1 MAREPL
7 PDIPEFDAGALL
19 DALATAILVVDARG
33 CVSWLNAA
41 AGDLLAIG
49 PAAACGRRLAS
60 LLADGGQVES
70 LIVRSRVSGEALAM
84 RGFEIVPAARS
95 DTRYQADITFT
106 PLSAAPADSVLV
118 AGAVLIAGSV
128 LVEIADTT
136 RPSRITRDTALLA
149 QQGGSR
155 VMARQLAHE
164 IKNPLGGLRGA
175 AQLLE
180 RELPNEEL
188 KEYTRVIIG
197 EADRLCALVDNLL
210 GPARAIRREPVNV
223 HELFDHVYRLA
234 RAEAPPAVAIER
246 DYDPSL
252 PPLTLDRDL
261 IVQAMLNLARNA
273 VQALGERGVLT
284 MRSRALT
291 HATIGAER
299 HRVVASLQF
308 EDNGPGVPAEL
319 GETIFYPLVTA
330 RAGGTGLGLAVAQD
344 IATRHGGIIEF
355 DSRPGRTVFSLLLP
369 REERH
374 EQAA

>member
-1 MAREPL
+1 MAREAPADT
-7 PDIPEFDAGALL
+7 PDFDAGALL
-19 DALATAILVVDARG
+19 DLLATAILVVDARG
-33 CVSWLNAA
+33 CVRWLNAA
-41 AGDLLAIG
+41 AGDLLAVG

-70 LIVRSRVSGEALAM
+70 LIVRSRASGEALAV

-95 DTRYQADITFT
+95 DARYQTDITFT
-106 PLSAAPADSVLV
+106 PLAAASAPDAD
-118 AGAVLIAGSV
+118 SV

-149 QQGGSR
+149 QHGGSR

-197 EADRLCALVDNLL
+197 EADRLRALVDSLL

-223 HELFDHVYRLA
+223 HELIDHVYRLT
-234 RAEAPPAVAIER
+234 RAEAPAAVAIER

-252 PPLTLDRDL
+252 PPLALDRDL
-261 IVQAMLNLARNA
+261 MVQAMLNLARNA
-273 VQALGERGVLT
+273 VQALGERGALT
-284 MRSRALT
+284 MRSRALM

-319 GETIFYPLVTA
+319 GETIFYPLVSA

-369 REERH
+369 MEERH

>member
-1 MAREPL
+1 MSPDPMATPAFEPAS
-7 PDIPEFDAGALL
+7 IL

-33 CVSWLNAA
+33 TVNWLNAA
-41 AGDLLAIG
+41 AADLLAVG
-49 PAAACGRRLAS
+49 PATARGKRFAS
-60 LLADGGQVES
+60 LLADGAQAES
-70 LIVRSRVSGEALAM
+70 LIERSRASGEPLAI
-84 RGFEIVPAARS
+84 RGFELAPATRS
-95 DTRYQADITFT
+95 DAHHQADLCLT
-106 PLSAAPADSVLV
+106 PLTG
-118 AGAVLIAGSV
+118 GAV

-197 EADRLCALVDNLL
+197 EADRLCALVDGLL
-210 GPARAIRREPVNV
+210 GPARPIRREPVNV
-223 HELFDHVYRLA
+223 HELIDHVFRLA
-234 RAEAPPAVAIER
+234 RAEAPRGVAIER

-252 PPLTLDRDL
+252 PLLALDRDL
-261 IVQAMLNLARNA
+261 MVQAMLNLARNA
-273 VQALGERGVLT
+273 VQALGERGALT
-284 MRSRALT
+284 LRSRALT
-291 HATIGAER
+291 HATIGATR
-299 HRVVASLQF
+299 YRVVASLQF

-369 REERH
+369 MENGH

>member
-1 MAREPL
+1 MTRDPVAVPL
-7 PDIPEFDAGALL
+7 IDPATIL
-19 DALATAILVVDARG
+19 DQLATAILVVDGGAAVR
-33 CVSWLNAA
+33 WLNAA
-41 AGDLLAIG
+41 AADLLAVS
-49 PAAACGRRLAS
+49 PAAALGRRLAS
-60 LLADGGQVES
+60 LVADGGQLEA
-70 LIVRSRVSGEALAM
+70 LIVRSRASGEPLAM
-84 RGFEIVPAARS
+84 RGLELA
-95 DTRYQADITFT
+95 
-106 PLSAAPADSVLV
+106 PLSRADARYHVDLSLTPVAM
-118 AGAVLIAGSV
+118 AGALAGCV

-136 RPSRITRDTALLA
+136 QPSRITRDTALLA

-197 EADRLCALVDNLL
+197 EADRLCALVDSLL
-210 GPARAIRREPVNV
+210 GPVRPIRREPLNV
-223 HELFDHVYRLA
+223 HELIDHVFRLA
-234 RAEAPPAVAIER
+234 RAEAPAGVAIDR

-252 PPLTLDRDL
+252 PPLALDRDL
-261 IVQAMLNLARNA
+261 MVQAMLNLARNA
-273 VQALGERGVLT
+273 VQALGDRGALT
-284 MRSRALT
+284 LRSRALT
-291 HATIGAER
+291 HATIGTER

-319 GETIFYPLVTA
+319 GETIFYPLVSA

-344 IATRHGGIIEF
+344 IAMRHGGIIEF

-369 REERH
+369 MENGH

>member
-1 MAREPL
+1 MPHDRTADSGIDP
-7 PDIPEFDAGALL
+7 PAIL
-19 DALATAILVVDARG
+19 DMLATAVLVVDAGGIVRF
-33 CVSWLNAA
+33 LNAA

-49 PAAACGRRLAS
+49 TGAARGRRVAS
-60 LLADGGQVES
+60 LLVDGAQIAS
-70 LIVRSRVSGEALAM
+70 LILRSRASGEPLAM
-84 RGFEIVPAARS
+84 RGFELAPAARS
-95 DTRYQADITFT
+95 DSHYQVDITIT
-106 PLSAAPADSVLV
+106 PIADAGSL
-118 AGAVLIAGSV
+118 AGAVPVAGSV
-128 LVEIADTT
+128 LVEISDTT

-180 RELPNEEL
+180 RELPNDEL

-197 EADRLCALVDNLL
+197 EADRLCALVDSLL
-210 GPARAIRREPVNV
+210 GPARPIRREPVNV
-223 HELFDHVYRLA
+223 HELIDHVYRLA
-234 RAEAPPAVAIER
+234 RAEAPDGVAIER

-252 PPLTLDRDL
+252 PLLALDRDL
-261 IVQAMLNLARNA
+261 MVQAMLNLARNA
-273 VQALGERGVLT
+273 VQALGERGALT

-369 REERH
+369 MEESH

>member
-1 MAREPL
+1 MTRDPAAPPL
-7 PDIPEFDAGALL
+7 DPTSIL
-19 DALATAILVVDARG
+19 DQLATAILIVDSRAIVR
-33 CVSWLNAA
+33 WLNAA
-41 AGDLLAIG
+41 AADLLAIS
-49 PAAACGRRLAS
+49 PAAVRGRRIAS
-60 LLADGGQVES
+60 LIANGGALEA
-70 LIVRSRVSGEALAM
+70 LILRSRESGEPFAM
-84 RGFEIVPAARS
+84 RGFELAPIARTDARHQVDLSLTPIAAG
-95 DTRYQADITFT
+95 DA
-106 PLSAAPADSVLV
+106 
-118 AGAVLIAGSV
+118 

-136 RPSRITRDTALLA
+136 QPARITRDAALLA
-149 QQGGSR
+149 QQGSSR
-155 VMARQLAHE
+155 LMARQLAHE

-197 EADRLCALVDNLL
+197 EADRLRALVDSLL
-210 GPARAIRREPVNV
+210 GPARPMRREPLNV
-223 HELFDHVYRLA
+223 HELIDHVYRLA
-234 RAEAPPAVAIER
+234 RAEAPNGVAIER

-252 PPLTLDRDL
+252 PPLALDRDL
-261 IVQAMLNLARNA
+261 MVQAMLNLARNA
-273 VQALGERGVLT
+273 VQAVGEQGALT
-284 MRSRALT
+284 LRSRALT
-291 HATIGAER
+291 HATIGTLR

-319 GETIFYPLVTA
+319 GETIFYPLVSA

-369 REERH
+369 MENGH

>member
-1 MAREPL
+1 MAH
-7 PDIPEFDAGALL
+7 DPEAPRSFNPASVL
-19 DALATAILVVDARG
+19 DLLATAILVVDSRDG
-33 CVSWLNAA
+33 VRWLNAA
-41 AGDLLAIG
+41 AADLLAIG
-49 PAAACGRRLAS
+49 PATARGRRFGS
-60 LLADGGQVES
+60 LLAPGDAIEALVA
-70 LIVRSRVSGEALAM
+70 RSRAGGEPLAM
-84 RGFEIVPAARS
+84 RGYEIAPAARS
-95 DTRYQADITFT
+95 DARYQVDLCMT
-106 PLSAAPADSVLV
+106 PLPD
-118 AGAVLIAGSV
+118 GSV
-128 LVEIADTT
+128 LIEIADTT
-136 RPSRITRDTALLA
+136 RQNRITRDTALLA

-197 EADRLCALVDNLL
+197 EADRLCALVDGLL
-210 GPARAIRREPVNV
+210 GPARPIRREPVNV
-223 HELFDHVYRLA
+223 HELIDHVYRLA
-234 RAEAPPAVAIER
+234 RAEAPPGVVIER

-252 PPLTLDRDL
+252 PALALDRDL
-261 IVQAMLNLARNA
+261 MVQAMLNLARNA
-273 VQALGERGVLT
+273 VQALGEHGALT
-284 MRSRALT
+284 LRSRALT
-291 HATIGAER
+291 QATIGAER

-369 REERH
+369 MENGH

>member
-1 MAREPL
+1 M
-7 PDIPEFDAGALL
+7 
-19 DALATAILVVDARG
+19 VVDAHG
-33 CVSWLNAA
+33 HVAWLNAA
-41 AGDLLAIG
+41 AADLLATG
-49 PAAACGRRLAS
+49 RAAATGRRFAS
-60 LLADGGQVES
+60 LVADGDALEALVA
-70 LIVRSRVSGEALAM
+70 RSRASGEPLAM
-84 RGFEIVPAARS
+84 RGFGLVPAARA
-95 DTRYQADITFT
+95 DARYQADISLT
-106 PLSAAPADSVLV
+106 PVESPPF
-118 AGAVLIAGSV
+118 AGCVV
-128 LVEIADTT
+128 VEIADTT

-188 KEYTRVIIG
+188 REYTRVIIG
-197 EADRLCALVDNLL
+197 EADRLCALVDSLL
-210 GPARAIRREPVNV
+210 GPARPIRRESVNV
-223 HELFDHVYRLA
+223 HELIDRVYRLA
-234 RAEAPPAVAIER
+234 RAEAPAGVTIER

-252 PPLTLDRDL
+252 PLLALDRDL
-261 IVQAMLNLARNA
+261 MVQAMLNLARNA
-273 VQALGERGVLT
+273 VQALGTRGALVL
-284 MRSRALT
+284 RSRALT

-330 RAGGTGLGLAVAQD
+330 REGGTGLGLAVAQD

-369 REERH
+369 MENRH

>member
-1 MAREPL
+1 MAHDPG
-7 PDIPEFDAGALL
+7 AGRALDPTTIL
-19 DALATAILVVDARG
+19 DLLATAILVVDARN
-33 CVSWLNAA
+33 CVSFLNAA
-41 AGDLLAIG
+41 AADLLAVS
-49 PAAACGRRLAS
+49 PATARGRRFAS
-60 LLADGGQVES
+60 LLLNGGQLES
-70 LIVRSRVSGEALAM
+70 LIVRSRQSGEPLAM
-84 RGFEIVPAARS
+84 RGFELAPSAR
-95 DTRYQADITFT
+95 DDARHQVDLCLT
-106 PLSAAPADSVLV
+106 PLASALPA
-118 AGAVLIAGSV
+118 AGSV

-136 RPSRITRDTALLA
+136 RPSRITRDAALLA

-197 EADRLCALVDNLL
+197 EADRLRALVDSLL
-210 GPARAIRREPVNV
+210 GPARPIRREPVNV
-223 HELFDHVYRLA
+223 HELIDHVYRLA
-234 RAEAPPAVAIER
+234 RAEAPGGVVIER

-261 IVQAMLNLARNA
+261 MVQAMLNLARNA
-273 VQALGERGVLT
+273 VQALGERGALT
-284 MRSRALT
+284 LRSRALT
-291 HATIGAER
+291 HATIGAVR

-369 REERH
+369 LENGH

>member
-1 MAREPL
+1 MAR
-7 PDIPEFDAGALL
+7 DAADSAAIDPTAIL
-19 DALATAILVVDARG
+19 DLLATAILVVDRHGNVA
-33 CVSWLNAA
+33 WLNAA
-41 AGDLLAIG
+41 AADLLSTS
-49 PAAACGRRLAS
+49 PAAARGRRFATLVV
-60 LLADGGQVES
+60 DGAAIES
-70 LIVRSRVSGEALAM
+70 LIARSCNSQEPLALRA
-84 RGFEIVPAARS
+84 FQLSPAARG
-95 DTRYQADITFT
+95 DARYQVDISLT
-106 PLSAAPADSVLV
+106 PL
-118 AGAVLIAGSV
+118 AGPSPLAGSI
-128 LVEIADTT
+128 LIEIANTT
-136 RPSRITRDTALLA
+136 QPSRMTRDSALLV

-180 RELPNEEL
+180 RELPSAEL

-197 EADRLCALVDNLL
+197 EADRLCALVDSLL
-210 GPARAIRREPVNV
+210 GPARAVVRAPVNV
-223 HELFDHVYRLA
+223 HELIDHVFRLA
-234 RAEAPPAVAIER
+234 RAEAPAGVVIER

-252 PPLTLDRDL
+252 PALRLDRDL

-273 VQALGERGVLT
+273 VQALGERGQLT
-284 MRSRALT
+284 LRSRALMN
-291 HATIGAER
+291 ATIGTER

-308 EDNGPGVPAEL
+308 EDNGPGVPPEL

-330 RAGGTGLGLAVAQD
+330 RTGGTGIGLAVAQD

-369 REERH
+369 MENGH

>member
-1 MAREPL
+1 MAREL
-7 PDIPEFDAGALL
+7 PAIAPGVDAAALINL
-19 DALATAILVVDARG
+19 LATAILVVDARG
-33 CVSWLNAA
+33 LVCWLNAA
-41 AGDLLAIG
+41 AGDLLAVG
-49 PAAACGRRLAS
+49 PAAARGRPLGS
-60 LLADGGQVES
+60 LLAEGEPIES
-70 LIVRSRVSGEALAM
+70 LIARSRASGEVLAM
-84 RGFEIVPAARS
+84 RGFELAPSAR
-95 DTRYQADITFT
+95 DDARYQADITMT
-106 PLSAAPADSVLV
+106 PLTGMPAPGSALG
-118 AGAVLIAGSV
+118 AGAV

-136 RPSRITRDTALLA
+136 QPGRMTRDAALLA

-197 EADRLCALVDNLL
+197 EADRLRALVDSLL
-210 GPARAIRREPVNV
+210 GPARPMRREPVNV
-223 HELFDHVYRLA
+223 HELLDHVYRLA
-234 RAEAPPAVAIER
+234 RAEAPAAVAIER

-252 PPLTLDRDL
+252 PPLALDRDL
-261 IVQAMLNLARNA
+261 MVQAMLNLARNA
-273 VQALGERGVLT
+273 VQALGERGALT
-284 MRSRALT
+284 LRSRALM

-299 HRVVASLQF
+299 HRVIASLQF

-330 RAGGTGLGLAVAQD
+330 RADGTGLGLAVAQD

-355 DSRPGRTVFSLLLP
+355 DSRPGHTVFSLLLP
-369 REERH
+369 MGGRH

>member
-1 MAREPL
+1 MPRDPVTPASIDPAT
-7 PDIPEFDAGALL
+7 IL
-19 DALATAILVVDARG
+19 DQLATAILVVDAGGAVR
-33 CVSWLNAA
+33 WINAA
-41 AGDLLAIG
+41 AADLLVVS
-49 PAAACGRRLAS
+49 PAAVRGRGIAS
-60 LLADGGQVES
+60 LVVNGRQLEALVM
-70 LIVRSRVSGEALAM
+70 RSRASGEPLAM
-84 RGFEIVPAARS
+84 RDFELAPIAR
-95 DTRYQADITFT
+95 ADSRHHVDLSLT
-106 PLSAAPADSVLV
+106 PVAEGSAPADC
-118 AGAVLIAGSV
+118 V

-136 RPSRITRDTALLA
+136 QPSRITRDTALLA

-155 VMARQLAHE
+155 LMARQLAHE

-197 EADRLCALVDNLL
+197 EADRLRALVDSLL
-210 GPARAIRREPVNV
+210 GPARPMRREPLNV
-223 HELFDHVYRLA
+223 HELIDHVYRLA
-234 RAEAPPAVAIER
+234 RAEAPAGVAIER

-252 PPLTLDRDL
+252 PPLALDRDL
-261 IVQAMLNLARNA
+261 MVQAMLNLARNA
-273 VQALGERGVLT
+273 VQALGDRGALT
-284 MRSRALT
+284 LRSRALMQ
-291 HATIGAER
+291 ATIGAER

-319 GETIFYPLVTA
+319 GETIFYPLVSA

-369 REERH
+369 MENGH

>member
-1 MAREPL
+1 MAGEPEGD
-7 PDIPEFDAGALL
+7 PRDFDAGTLL
-19 DALATAILVVDARG
+19 DLLATAIIVVDAGGVVR
-33 CVSWLNAA
+33 WLNAA
-41 AGDLLAIG
+41 AGDLLATS
-49 PAAACGRRLAS
+49 PAAACGRRLAT
-60 LLADGGQVES
+60 LLADGTQVDS
-70 LIVRSRVSGEALAM
+70 LILRCRASGEPLAM
-84 RGFEIVPAARS
+84 RGFELVPAARS
-95 DTRYQADITFT
+95 DSHHLADITFT
-106 PLSAAPADSVLV
+106 PVADASVL
-118 AGAVLIAGSV
+118 L
-128 LVEIADTT
+128 EIADTT

-180 RELPNEEL
+180 RELPTDEL

-197 EADRLCALVDNLL
+197 EADRLCALVDSLL
-210 GPARAIRREPVNV
+210 GPARPIHREPVNV
-223 HELFDHVYRLA
+223 HELIDHVYRLA
-234 RAEAPPAVAIER
+234 RAEAPAAVAIER

-252 PPLTLDRDL
+252 PLLALDRDL
-261 IVQAMLNLARNA
+261 MVQAMLNLARNA
-273 VQALGERGVLT
+273 VQALGDRGALT

-291 HATIGAER
+291 HATIGAEK

-369 REERH
+369 MEERH
-374 EQAA
+374 DEAA

>member
-1 MAREPL
+1 MA
-7 PDIPEFDAGALL
+7 PDPTTIL
-19 DALATAILVVDARG
+19 DQLATAILVVDAR
-33 CVSWLNAA
+33 SNLTWLNPAA
-41 AGDLLAIG
+41 ADLLAMS
-49 PAAACGRRLAS
+49 PATARGRAFGSLVVDGAAMEV
-60 LLADGGQVES
+60 LLA
-70 LIVRSRVSGEALAM
+70 RSRESQEPLAL
-84 RGFEIVPAARS
+84 RGFSFAPASRGDA
-95 DTRYQADITFT
+95 RYQVDVSLT
-106 PLSAAPADSVLV
+106 PLSGPEQ
-118 AGAVLIAGSV
+118 GSV
-128 LVEIADTT
+128 LVEISDTT
-136 RPSRITRDTALLA
+136 QPSRMTRDSALLV

-180 RELPNEEL
+180 CELPTEEL

-210 GPARAIRREPVNV
+210 GPARPIRREQANV
-223 HELFDHVYRLA
+223 HELIDRVYRLA
-234 RAEAPPAVAIER
+234 RAEAPEGVAIER

-252 PPLTLDRDL
+252 PALTLDRDL
-261 IVQAMLNLARNA
+261 LVQAMLNLARNA
-273 VQALGERGVLT
+273 VQAVGSRGQLT
-284 MRSRALT
+284 LRSRALMN
-291 HATIGAER
+291 ATIGTER

-308 EDNGPGVPAEL
+308 EDDGPGVPSEL

-369 REERH
+369 MENGHDES
-374 EQAA
+374 A

>member
-1 MAREPL
+1 MADGIL
-7 PDIPEFDAGALL
+7 DLL
-19 DALATAILVVDARG
+19 STAVVLVDARG
-33 CVSWLNAA
+33 TVLSLNQAA
-41 AGDLLAIG
+41 ASLFATGPGSAKGRPLAALAADGAALEALLAR
-49 PAAACGRRLAS
+49 CR
-60 LLADGGQVES
+60 ADE
-70 LIVRSRVSGEALAM
+70 EALAL
-84 RGFEIVPAARS
+84 RGFELSPAARG
-95 DTRYQADITFT
+95 DARYQVDVTLT
-106 PLSAAPADSVLV
+106 PL
-118 AGAVLIAGSV
+118 AGEREGEV

-136 RPSRITRDTALLA
+136 RPARMTRDAALLV

-180 RELPNEEL
+180 RELPTEEL

-197 EADRLCALVDNLL
+197 EADRLCALVDSLL
-210 GPARAIRREPVNV
+210 GPARRVQRSPANV
-223 HELFDHVYRLA
+223 HEVLDRVYRLA
-234 RAEAPPAVAIER
+234 RAEAPAGVSIER

-252 PPLTLDRDL
+252 PPVALDRDL
-261 IVQAMLNLARNA
+261 CVQAMLNLARNA
-273 VQALGERGVLT
+273 VQAVGERGRLT
-284 MRSRALT
+284 IRTRALT
-291 HATIGAER
+291 NATIGALR

-308 EDNGPGVPAEL
+308 EDDGPGVPPEL

-369 REERH
+369 LEAPH
-374 EQAA
+374 DQAA